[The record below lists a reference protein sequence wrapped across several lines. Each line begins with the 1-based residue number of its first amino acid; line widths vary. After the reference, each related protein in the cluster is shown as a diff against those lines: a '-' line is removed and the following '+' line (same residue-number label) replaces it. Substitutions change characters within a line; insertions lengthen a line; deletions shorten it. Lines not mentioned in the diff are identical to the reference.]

1 MAPLASKTVPTTPT
15 TPTNRQ
21 ARGEARRRQ
30 IIAEAAE
37 LLAAKGFRGM
47 GLTELAERA
56 GLTHPGLLYYFG
68 TKERLLSEV
77 VEERQRIEATAIS
90 AIADDTAASLA
101 MLPQVAE
108 ANVANLTYT
117 RLYLVL
123 AAENFDE
130 GDVLHDFFVDRN
142 ERTRKVARAAI
153 RNDIKA
159 GRIRG
164 DVDVDQLA
172 LEVIATLQGL
182 ELQWLMDAQRVD
194 YLASVQLYVD
204 GLLARLAP

>member
-1 MAPLASKTVPTTPT
+1 MTAIPR

-21 ARGEARRRQ
+21 ARGEARRSR

-47 GLTELAERA
+47 GITELAERV

-68 TKERLLSEV
+68 TKERLLQDV
-77 VEERQRIEATAIS
+77 VAERERDRAHRPHRHGRRGRG
-90 AIADDTAASLA
+90 ASLA
-101 MLPQVAE
+101 LLPQLAE
-108 ANVANLTYT
+108 ANVASVTYT

-123 AAENFDE
+123 AAENLDE
-130 GDVLHDFFVDRN
+130 DDPLHDFFIRRY
-142 ERTRKVARAAI
+142 ERSRRVAKAAI
-153 RNDIKA
+153 QTDIDA

-164 DVDVDQLA
+164 DIDVDQLA
-172 LEVIATLQGL
+172 REVIATLQGL
-182 ELQWLMDAQRVD
+182 ETQWMMDPARVD
-194 YLASVQLYVD
+194 YVESVRRYVD